1 MQMQKP
7 DFLSLRHS
15 STATIQDLPI
25 TTSEV
30 VLNEWRDI
38 TLSNQ
43 VVTFDDLV
51 SGEKVYKA
59 LFIHLCRIHPEKEE
73 DYKTLLKI
81 YNEDYRLTTI
91 TIENENMKQTLNKL
105 KETFDE

>member
-1 MQMQKP
+1 MIKES
-7 DFLSLRHS
+7 DFLSHQHRDVKVIEDFPYAAS
-15 STATIQDLPI
+15 NVI
-25 TTSEV
+25 
-30 VLNEWRDI
+30 LNEWNNI
-38 TLSNQ
+38 TSSSQ
-43 VVTFDDLV
+43 VVTFEDLT

>member
-1 MQMQKP
+1 MQKP

-43 VVTFDDLV
+43 VVTFDDLT

-81 YNEDYRLTTI
+81 YNEDYRLTAI

>member
-1 MQMQKP
+1 MQKP
-7 DFLSLRHS
+7 DFLSFKHND
-15 STATIQDLPI
+15 AVTIQDLPVTI
-25 TTSEV
+25 SKAV
-30 VLNEWRDI
+30 VNEWRDI

-81 YNEDYRLTTI
+81 YNEDYRLTAI

>member
-1 MQMQKP
+1 MQKP

-15 STATIQDLPI
+15 RTATIQDLPI

-30 VLNEWRDI
+30 VLNEWRD
-38 TLSNQ
+38 TALSNQ
-43 VVTFDDLV
+43 VVTFGDLV

>member
-1 MQMQKP
+1 MQMQKH
-7 DFLSLRHS
+7 DFLSFGHS
-15 STATIQDLPI
+15 DTATTQDLPSTI
-25 TTSEV
+25 SKA
-30 VLNEWRDI
+30 VLSEWRDI

-43 VVTFDDLV
+43 VVTFDDLT

-81 YNEDYRLTTI
+81 YNEDYRLTAI

>member
-1 MQMQKP
+1 MQKP

-59 LFIHLCRIHPEKEE
+59 LFIDLCRIHPEKEE

-81 YNEDYRLTTI
+81 YNEDYRLTAI

-105 KETFDE
+105 KEIFDE

>member
-7 DFLSLRHS
+7 DFLSFRHND
-15 STATIQDLPI
+15 AVTIQDLPV
-25 TTSEV
+25 TTSKA

-43 VVTFDDLV
+43 IVTFDDLT

-81 YNEDYRLTTI
+81 YNEDYRLTAI